1 MRTALAA
8 AVTVLALVTGLVV
21 LAAVGP
27 DPTPPSTAPS
37 GAATNTPT
45 GTGAEAST
53 APTPAPISEGPGTL
67 VMWSRGDLSP
77 QVAERAAALP
87 HVTAAAFIRSDTLG
101 LVASRT
107 ADGATAAELTDGWR
121 IPVDVAAVD
130 PHPYAAT
137 LDDPGA
143 QEAVRGLEPGQVLL
157 PEASAT
163 LRGVGVGG
171 RIDLVG
177 LPDLQ
182 VAAVVPDGTVRR
194 AEIVLH
200 VGDANAA
207 GIELDGSVI
216 LRHRT
221 ADRAALEAALRRL
234 APADQAVRI
243 VDATQGGTRYRAPL
257 VLSLVEVKARFGEF
271 AFRPRPGSRDIDI
284 EQTWVDEHITSASV
298 PILGTV
304 RCHRGIVEDL
314 RVALTAIVDAGLAG
328 TIDPA
333 DYAGCFHPRL
343 ISAGRGRLSHHSWG
357 IALDINV
364 DLSQPGLGP
373 PPPPEVVEAFGQ
385 HGFRWGGDFLHA
397 DNHHFEWLGPE
408 AARRPD

>member
-1 MRTALAA
+1 MRTAF
-8 AVTVLALVTGLVV
+8 AVAITIVLVVTGL
-21 LAAVGP
+21 LLLTTGEP
-27 DPTPPSTAPS
+27 DPPPPPGPPATAPD
-37 GAATNTPT
+37 AA
-45 GTGAEAST
+45 
-53 APTPAPISEGPGTL
+53 APTDPTTETSPPQEDPPATL
-67 VMWSRGDLSP
+67 VMWSRGDLTP
-77 QVAERAAALP
+77 QVAEQGAALP
-87 HVTAAAFIRSDTLG
+87 HVVATAFIRSDTLG
-101 LVASRT
+101 LVGARSS
-107 ADGATAAELTDGWR
+107 DGATVADLTDGWR

-130 PHPYAAT
+130 PDPYAAT
-137 LDDPGA
+137 LDDPEV

-163 LRGVGVGG
+163 LRGLGVGG
-171 RIDLVG
+171 RIDLDG
-177 LPDLQ
+177 LPDLE

-200 VGDANAA
+200 AGDADAA
-207 GIELDGSVI
+207 GIEPDGSLI
-216 LRHRT
+216 LRHRAPSA
-221 ADRAALEAALRRL
+221 ADRDALEDGLRRL
-234 APADQAVRI
+234 APPDQAVRI
-243 VDATQGGTRYRAPL
+243 VDTTEGGTRYRAPL

-284 EQTWVDEHITSASV
+284 EQGWVDEHITSASV

-304 RCHRGIVEDL
+304 RCHRGIVDDL
-314 RVALTAIVDAGLAG
+314 RAALTAIVDEGLAG

-343 ISAGRGRLSHHSWG
+343 ISAGRDRLSHHSWG

-364 DLSQPGLGP
+364 DLSEPGLGP
-373 PPPPEVVEAFGQ
+373 PPPQEVVETFGR
-385 HGFRWGGDFLHA
+385 HGFRWGGDFLQP